1 MDFPGYHDTHSD
13 HSHVQPV
20 QTMATPT
27 VGVEDD
33 QAPGKTVGE
42 VFVKQFSCILFRK
55 VNIDKDGLS

>member
-1 MDFPGYHDTHSD
+1 
-13 HSHVQPV
+13 
-20 QTMATPT
+20 MATPT